1 VSDQRGRNLSD
12 IVDSLLFKACAEGT
26 VLGVIS
32 DAHSGM
38 VVGRPTVVT
47 DSLVSLLLV
56 DDRGKSDGVMW
67 LLLDSIL
74 EVRSRTPYLDALLA
88 AEAQQPQRAL
98 GKSEV
103 PELEPTQGIGELL
116 RWIARRNLFVNLGRA
131 GSTYV
136 HARVVGVDDCS
147 LSYEQYS
154 TEYDFE
160 GLYRIH
166 LDEIRFVEYGSKELL
181 LLEQISASPEG

>member
-1 VSDQRGRNLSD
+1 LSD

-32 DAHSGM
+32 DAHSGTI
-38 VVGRPTVVT
+38 VGRPAVLT

-67 LLLDSIL
+67 LPLDSIL
-74 EVRSRTPYLDALLA
+74 EVRSRTPYLDALLVA
-88 AEAQQPQRAL
+88 GAQHPQGAL
-98 GKSEV
+98 AKSEV
-103 PELEPTQGIGELL
+103 PQLERTQGIGELL
-116 RWIARRNLFVNLGRA
+116 SWIARRNLFVNLGRA

-136 HARVVGVDDCS
+136 HAKVVGVDDCS
-147 LSYEQYS
+147 VSYEQYS
-154 TEYDFE
+154 TEYEFE

-166 LDEIRFVEYGSKELL
+166 LDEVKFVEYCSKELL
-181 LLEQISASPEG
+181 LLEEISALSAG